1 MTYTVSSGTLN
12 STIPYHTLPN
22 VDRFSKFTSRLSSK
36 RAMKWSLKIPTHLKC
51 VATLPC
57 EMCPETI
64 NNLKVLSC
72 SSKENFNVLTDLCHC
87 EYSVS
92 SCSSNADMETSAPL
106 VSGIVSTTLVF
117 HFSSHISQTLHQVIH
132 ILHFCLVDSSLNYAP
147 NLVVSWIDVKAV
159 RRPQIWKFIGG
170 DHDLLDYCTFRV
182 EAANYTRNVWVN
194 TACGKDHS

>member
-22 VDRFSKFTSRLSSK
+22 VDRFSKFTSRLGSK

-57 EMCPETI
+57 EMCPETS

-87 EYSVS
+87 EYSECPPVAQMQTWRRLHRWS
-92 SCSSNADMETSAPL
+92 VALSVPLCSTSAHTS
-106 VSGIVSTTLVF
+106 VRHCIKSFTSCTF
-117 HFSSHISQTLHQVIH
+117 
-132 ILHFCLVDSSLNYAP
+132 
-147 NLVVSWIDVKAV
+147 VSWT
-159 RRPQIWKFIGG
+159 RRWIMPQI
-170 DHDLLDYCTFRV
+170 
-182 EAANYTRNVWVN
+182 
-194 TACGKDHS
+194 